1 MGAAMMIAKGI
12 LGGIGGGLQGAGK
25 GSRTVDI
32 NDMNTNHAEEFSDLA
47 YQVGN
52 HGMDKMKGKINAKM
66 SSAMSQQAAK
76 AGGENAGVDS
86 FAGDA
91 ASSGVDAASSGVDAA
106 SSGVDAASS
115 GVDAAQA
122 SEAAEVASAVSDVLL
137 KTVYGDS
144 LDDKIIDN
152 FAKISAISFEYNDEA
167 KSKYGQ
173 EKAVDDNQHIGVIAQ
188 ELEANPITE
197 GAVKTNENG
206 DLEVDTRHLTFANTA
221 AIGELS
227 RRVLALEEAISNRG
241 EA

>member
-32 NDMNTNHAEEFSDLA
+32 NDMNTNHAEKFSDLA

-52 HGMDKMKGKINAKM
+52 QGMDKMKEKINTKM
-66 SSAMSQQAAK
+66 SSAMGQQAAK
-76 AGGENAGVDS
+76 AGGENAGADS
-86 FAGDA
+86 SAGDA
-91 ASSGVDAASSGVDAA
+91 ASSGA
-106 SSGVDAASS
+106 
-115 GVDAAQA
+115 DAAQA

-206 DLEVDTRHLTFANTA
+206 DLEVDTRHLTFADTA

-227 RRVLALEEAISNRG
+227 RRVLALEDAVKELQQK
-241 EA
+241 

>member
-25 GSRTVDI
+25 GSRTVDL

-52 HGMDKMKGKINAKM
+52 QGMDKMKEKIK
-66 SSAMSQQAAK
+66 SAMGQQAEK
-76 AGGENAGVDS
+76 DGEENASADS
-86 FAGDA
+86 SAGDA
-91 ASSGVDAASSGVDAA
+91 ASSGADS
-106 SSGVDAASS
+106 
-115 GVDAAQA
+115 AQD
-122 SEAAEVASAVSDVLL
+122 SEAAEVASGAVSDVLL

-206 DLEVDTRHLTFANTA
+206 DLEVDTRHLTFADTA

-227 RRVLALEEAISNRG
+227 RRVLALEDAVKELQQK
-241 EA
+241 

>member
-52 HGMDKMKGKINAKM
+52 HGMDKMKEKINAKM
-66 SSAMSQQAAK
+66 SSAMGQQAAK
-76 AGGENAGVDS
+76 AGGENAGGDS
-86 FAGDA
+86 SAG
-91 ASSGVDAASSGVDAA
+91 
-106 SSGVDAASS
+106 DAASS

-122 SEAAEVASAVSDVLL
+122 SEAASAASAVSDVLL
-137 KTVYGDS
+137 KTVYGES

-188 ELEANPITE
+188 ELEANPVTE

-206 DLEVDTRHLTFANTA
+206 DLEVDTRHLTFTDTA

-227 RRVLALEEAISNRG
+227 RRVLALEEAVK
-241 EA
+241 ELQQK

>member
-52 HGMDKMKGKINAKM
+52 QGMDKMKEKINAKM
-66 SSAMSQQAAK
+66 SSAMGQQAAK
-76 AGGENAGVDS
+76 SGGENAGADS
-86 FAGDA
+86 SAG
-91 ASSGVDAASSGVDAA
+91 
-106 SSGVDAASS
+106 
-115 GVDAAQA
+115 DAAQA

-167 KSKYGQ
+167 KSKYGE

-206 DLEVDTRHLTFANTA
+206 DLEVDTRHLTFADTA

-227 RRVLALEEAISNRG
+227 RRVLALEDAVKELQQK
-241 EA
+241 

>member
-76 AGGENAGVDS
+76 DGGENAGADS
-86 FAGDA
+86 SVGDA
-91 ASSGVDAASSGVDAA
+91 ASSGVDASSAA
-106 SSGVDAASS
+106 
-115 GVDAAQA
+115 DAAQA

-206 DLEVDTRHLTFANTA
+206 DLEVDTRHLTFADTA

-227 RRVLALEEAISNRG
+227 RRVLALEEAVK
-241 EA
+241 ELQQK

>member
-52 HGMDKMKGKINAKM
+52 HGMDKMKEKINVKM
-66 SSAMSQQAAK
+66 SSAMGQQAAK

-86 FAGDA
+86 SAG
-91 ASSGVDAASSGVDAA
+91 
-106 SSGVDAASS
+106 DAASS

-206 DLEVDTRHLTFANTA
+206 DLEVDTRHLTFTDTA

-227 RRVLALEEAISNRG
+227 RRVLALEEAVK
-241 EA
+241 ELQQK

>member
-32 NDMNTNHAEEFSDLA
+32 NDMNTNHAEKFSDLA

-52 HGMDKMKGKINAKM
+52 QGMDKMKEKINAKM
-66 SSAMSQQAAK
+66 SSAMGQQAAK
-76 AGGENAGVDS
+76 DGGENASADS
-86 FAGDA
+86 SAPDA
-91 ASSGVDAASSGVDAA
+91 ASSGA
-106 SSGVDAASS
+106 
-115 GVDAAQA
+115 DAAQD

-206 DLEVDTRHLTFANTA
+206 DLEVDTRHLTFADTA

-227 RRVLALEEAISNRG
+227 RRVLALEEAVK
-241 EA
+241 ELQQK

>member
-32 NDMNTNHAEEFSDLA
+32 NDMDTNHAEEFSDLA

-52 HGMDKMKGKINAKM
+52 QGMDKMKEKINAKM
-66 SSAMSQQAAK
+66 SSAMGQQAAK
-76 AGGENAGVDS
+76 DGGENAGADS
-86 FAGDA
+86 SAGDA
-91 ASSGVDAASSGVDAA
+91 ASSGADAV
-106 SSGVDAASS
+106 
-115 GVDAAQA
+115 QA

-152 FAKISAISFEYNDEA
+152 FAKISAISFEYNDKA

-173 EKAVDDNQHIGVIAQ
+173 KKAVDDNQHIGVIAQ
-188 ELEANPITE
+188 EIEANPITE

-206 DLEVDTRHLTFANTA
+206 DLEVDTRHLTFADTA

-227 RRVLALEEAISNRG
+227 RRVLALEDAVKELQQK
-241 EA
+241 

>member
-66 SSAMSQQAAK
+66 SSFMNQGGG
-76 AGGENAGVDS
+76 AGGENAGDV
-86 FAGDA
+86 AN
-91 ASSGVDAASSGVDAA
+91 
-106 SSGVDAASS
+106 SGVDAASS

-188 ELEANPITE
+188 ELKANPITE

-206 DLEVDTRHLTFANTA
+206 DLEVDTRHLTFTDTA

>member
-32 NDMNTNHAEEFSDLA
+32 NDMNTNHAEEFSNLA

-52 HGMDKMKGKINAKM
+52 HGMDKMKEKINAKM
-66 SSAMSQQAAK
+66 SSAMGQQAAK
-76 AGGENAGVDS
+76 AGGENAGADS
-86 FAGDA
+86 SAGDA
-91 ASSGVDAASSGVDAA
+91 ASSGA
-106 SSGVDAASS
+106 
-115 GVDAAQA
+115 DAAQA

-206 DLEVDTRHLTFANTA
+206 DLEVDTRHLTFADTA

-227 RRVLALEEAISNRG
+227 RRVLALEDAVKELQQKNN
-241 EA
+241 

>member
-52 HGMDKMKGKINAKM
+52 HGMDKMKEKTNAKM
-66 SSAMSQQAAK
+66 SSAMGQQAAK

-86 FAGDA
+86 SAGD
-91 ASSGVDAASSGVDAA
+91 V
-106 SSGVDAASS
+106 ASS

-122 SEAAEVASAVSDVLL
+122 SEAAEAASAVSDVLL

-206 DLEVDTRHLTFANTA
+206 DLEVDTRHLTFTDTA

-227 RRVLALEEAISNRG
+227 RRVLALEKAISNRG
-241 EA
+241 EV

>member
-12 LGGIGGGLQGAGK
+12 LGGIGGGLLGAGK

-32 NDMNTNHAEEFSDLA
+32 NNMNTNHAEEFSDLA

-52 HGMDKMKGKINAKM
+52 HGMDKMKEKTNAKM
-66 SSAMSQQAAK
+66 SSAMGQQAAK

-86 FAGDA
+86 SAGDV
-91 ASSGVDAASSGVDAA
+91 AST
-106 SSGVDAASS
+106 

-122 SEAAEVASAVSDVLL
+122 SEAAEAASAVSDVLL

-206 DLEVDTRHLTFANTA
+206 DLEVDTRHLTFADTA

-227 RRVLALEEAISNRG
+227 RRVLALEKAISNRG
-241 EA
+241 EV

>member
-32 NDMNTNHAEEFSDLA
+32 NDMDTNHSKEFSDLA

-52 HGMDKMKGKINAKM
+52 HGMDKMKEKINAKR
-66 SSAMSQQAAK
+66 SSAMGQQAAK
-76 AGGENAGVDS
+76 DGGENAGGDS
-86 FAGDA
+86 SAGDT
-91 ASSGVDAASSGVDAA
+91 
-106 SSGVDAASS
+106 ASS

-188 ELEANPITE
+188 ELEANPITA
-197 GAVKTNENG
+197 GTVKTNKNG
-206 DLEVDTRHLTFANTA
+206 DLEVDTRHLTFTDTA

-227 RRVLALEEAISNRG
+227 RRVLALEEAVK
-241 EA
+241 ELQQK

>member
-52 HGMDKMKGKINAKM
+52 QGMDKMKEKINAKM
-66 SSAMSQQAAK
+66 SPAMGQQAAK
-76 AGGENAGVDS
+76 DGGEN
-86 FAGDA
+86 AGDA
-91 ASSGVDAASSGVDAA
+91 ASSGA
-106 SSGVDAASS
+106 
-115 GVDAAQA
+115 DAAQA

-206 DLEVDTRHLTFANTA
+206 DLEVDTRHLTFADTA

-227 RRVLALEEAISNRG
+227 RRVLALEDAVKELQQKNN
-241 EA
+241 

>member
-52 HGMDKMKGKINAKM
+52 HGMDKMKEKMNTKM
-66 SSAMSQQAAK
+66 SSAMVQQAGK

-86 FAGDA
+86 SAG
-91 ASSGVDAASSGVDAA
+91 
-106 SSGVDAASS
+106 DAASS

-206 DLEVDTRHLTFANTA
+206 DLEVDTRHLTFADTA

-227 RRVLALEEAISNRG
+227 RRVLALEDAVKELQQKNN
-241 EA
+241 

>member
-32 NDMNTNHAEEFSDLA
+32 SDMNTNHAEEFSDLA

-52 HGMDKMKGKINAKM
+52 HGMDKMKEKMNTKM
-66 SSAMSQQAAK
+66 SSAMGQQATK
-76 AGGENAGVDS
+76 AGGENAGAVS
-86 FAGDA
+86 SAG
-91 ASSGVDAASSGVDAA
+91 
-106 SSGVDAASS
+106 DAASS

-206 DLEVDTRHLTFANTA
+206 DLEVDTRHLTFVDTA

-227 RRVLALEEAISNRG
+227 RRVLALEKAISNRG
-241 EA
+241 EV

>member
-52 HGMDKMKGKINAKM
+52 QGMDKMKEKINAKM
-66 SSAMSQQAAK
+66 SSAMGQQAAK
-76 AGGENAGVDS
+76 DGGENASADS
-86 FAGDA
+86 SAGDA
-91 ASSGVDAASSGVDAA
+91 ASSGAD
-106 SSGVDAASS
+106 
-115 GVDAAQA
+115 
-122 SEAAEVASAVSDVLL
+122 AAEVASSAVSDVLL

-206 DLEVDTRHLTFANTA
+206 DLEVDTRHLTFADTA

-227 RRVLALEEAISNRG
+227 RRVLALEEAVKELQQKNN
-241 EA
+241 

>member
-52 HGMDKMKGKINAKM
+52 HGMDKMKEKVNAKM
-66 SSAMSQQAAK
+66 SSAMGQQAAK
-76 AGGENAGVDS
+76 AGGENAGADV
-86 FAGDA
+86 
-91 ASSGVDAASSGVDAA
+91 ASSGADVASSGADV
-106 SSGVDAASS
+106 
-115 GVDAAQA
+115 AQA

-206 DLEVDTRHLTFANTA
+206 DLEVDTRHLTFTDTA

-227 RRVLALEEAISNRG
+227 RRVLALEEAVK
-241 EA
+241 ELQQK

>member
-32 NDMNTNHAEEFSDLA
+32 NDMDTNHAEEFSDLA

-52 HGMDKMKGKINAKM
+52 QGMDKMKEKMNAKM
-66 SSAMSQQAAK
+66 SSVMGQQAAK
-76 AGGENAGVDS
+76 AGGENAGTDS
-86 FAGDA
+86 SAGDA
-91 ASSGVDAASSGVDAA
+91 ASSGA
-106 SSGVDAASS
+106 
-115 GVDAAQA
+115 DAAQA
-122 SEAAEVASAVSDVLL
+122 SEAADAAAAVSDVLL

-167 KSKYGQ
+167 KSKYGE

-206 DLEVDTRHLTFANTA
+206 DLEVDTRHLTFADTA

-227 RRVLALEEAISNRG
+227 RRVLALEEAVK
-241 EA
+241 ELQQK

>member
-52 HGMDKMKGKINAKM
+52 HGMDKMKEKMNTKM
-66 SSAMSQQAAK
+66 SSAMVQQAGK

-86 FAGDA
+86 SAG
-91 ASSGVDAASSGVDAA
+91 
-106 SSGVDAASS
+106 DAASS

-206 DLEVDTRHLTFANTA
+206 DLEVDTRHLTFADTA

-227 RRVLALEEAISNRG
+227 RRVLALEEAVKELQQKNN
-241 EA
+241 

>member
-32 NDMNTNHAEEFSDLA
+32 NDMDTNHAEEFSDLA

-52 HGMDKMKGKINAKM
+52 QGMDKMKEKINAKM
-66 SSAMSQQAAK
+66 SSAMGQQAAK
-76 AGGENAGVDS
+76 DGGENASADS
-86 FAGDA
+86 SAGDA
-91 ASSGVDAASSGVDAA
+91 ASAGA
-106 SSGVDAASS
+106 
-115 GVDAAQA
+115 DAAQA

-206 DLEVDTRHLTFANTA
+206 DLEVDTRHLTFADTA

-227 RRVLALEEAISNRG
+227 RRVLALEEAVK
-241 EA
+241 ELQQK

>member
-52 HGMDKMKGKINAKM
+52 QGMDKMKEKINAKM
-66 SSAMSQQAAK
+66 SSAMGQQAAK
-76 AGGENAGVDS
+76 AGGENAGADS
-86 FAGDA
+86 SAGDA
-91 ASSGVDAASSGVDAA
+91 ASSGA
-106 SSGVDAASS
+106 
-115 GVDAAQA
+115 DAAQA

-206 DLEVDTRHLTFANTA
+206 DLEVDTRHLTFTDTA

-227 RRVLALEEAISNRG
+227 RRVLALEEAVK
-241 EA
+241 ELQQK

>member
-32 NDMNTNHAEEFSDLA
+32 NDMNTNHAEKFSDLA

-52 HGMDKMKGKINAKM
+52 QGMDKMKEKINAKM
-66 SSAMSQQAAK
+66 SSAMGQQAAK
-76 AGGENAGVDS
+76 AGGENAGADS
-86 FAGDA
+86 SAGDA
-91 ASSGVDAASSGVDAA
+91 ASSGA
-106 SSGVDAASS
+106 
-115 GVDAAQA
+115 DAAQA
-122 SEAAEVASAVSDVLL
+122 SEAAEVASSAVSDVLL

-206 DLEVDTRHLTFANTA
+206 DLEVDTRHLTFADTA

-227 RRVLALEEAISNRG
+227 RRVLALEDAVKELQQKNN
-241 EA
+241 

>member
-47 YQVGN
+47 YQIGN
-52 HGMDKMKGKINAKM
+52 HGMDKMKEKINVKM
-66 SSAMSQQAAK
+66 SSAMGQQAAK

-86 FAGDA
+86 SAGDA
-91 ASSGVDAASSGVDAA
+91 AN
-106 SSGVDAASS
+106 S

-206 DLEVDTRHLTFANTA
+206 DLEVDTRHLTFTDTA

-227 RRVLALEEAISNRG
+227 RRVLALEEAVK
-241 EA
+241 ELQQK

>member
-52 HGMDKMKGKINAKM
+52 QGMDKMKEKINDKM
-66 SSAMSQQAAK
+66 SSAMGQQAAK
-76 AGGENAGVDS
+76 DGGENAGADS
-86 FAGDA
+86 SAGDA
-91 ASSGVDAASSGVDAA
+91 ASSGADT
-106 SSGVDAASS
+106 
-115 GVDAAQA
+115 AQA

-137 KTVYGDS
+137 KTVYGDN

-206 DLEVDTRHLTFANTA
+206 DLEVDTRHLTFADTA

-227 RRVLALEEAISNRG
+227 RRVLALEEAVK
-241 EA
+241 ELQQK

>member
-32 NDMNTNHAEEFSDLA
+32 NDMNTNHSEEFSDLA

-52 HGMDKMKGKINAKM
+52 QGMDKMKEKINAKM
-66 SSAMSQQAAK
+66 SSAMGQQAAK
-76 AGGENAGVDS
+76 SGGENAGADS
-86 FAGDA
+86 SAGDA
-91 ASSGVDAASSGVDAA
+91 ASSGA
-106 SSGVDAASS
+106 
-115 GVDAAQA
+115 DAAQA

-167 KSKYGQ
+167 KSKYGE

-188 ELEANPITE
+188 ELEANPVTE

-206 DLEVDTRHLTFANTA
+206 DLEVDTRHLTFADTA

-227 RRVLALEEAISNRG
+227 RRVLALEEAVK
-241 EA
+241 ELQQK

>member
-32 NDMNTNHAEEFSDLA
+32 NDMDTNHAEEFSDLA

-52 HGMDKMKGKINAKM
+52 HGMDKMKEKMNVKM
-66 SSAMSQQAAK
+66 SSAMGQQAAK
-76 AGGENAGVDS
+76 DGGESAGANS
-86 FAGDA
+86 SAG
-91 ASSGVDAASSGVDAA
+91 
-106 SSGVDAASS
+106 DAASS

-206 DLEVDTRHLTFANTA
+206 DLEVDTRHLTFTDTA

-227 RRVLALEEAISNRG
+227 RRVLALEEAVK
-241 EA
+241 ELQHK

>member
-32 NDMNTNHAEEFSDLA
+32 NDMDTNHAEEFSDLA

-52 HGMDKMKGKINAKM
+52 QGMDKMKEKINAKM
-66 SSAMSQQAAK
+66 SSAMGQQAANS
-76 AGGENAGVDS
+76 GGENASTDS
-86 FAGDA
+86 SAGEA
-91 ASSGVDAASSGVDAA
+91 ASAGA
-106 SSGVDAASS
+106 
-115 GVDAAQA
+115 DAAQA

-173 EKAVDDNQHIGVIAQ
+173 EKAVDYNQHIGVIAQ

-206 DLEVDTRHLTFANTA
+206 DLEVDTRHLTFADTA

-227 RRVLALEEAISNRG
+227 RRVLALEEAVK
-241 EA
+241 ELQQK

>member
-52 HGMDKMKGKINAKM
+52 QGMDKMKEKINAKM
-66 SSAMSQQAAK
+66 NSAMGQQAAK
-76 AGGENAGVDS
+76 DGGENASADS
-86 FAGDA
+86 SAPDA
-91 ASSGVDAASSGVDAA
+91 ASSGADS
-106 SSGVDAASS
+106 
-115 GVDAAQA
+115 AQD
-122 SEAAEVASAVSDVLL
+122 SEAAEVASGAVSDVLL

-206 DLEVDTRHLTFANTA
+206 DLEVDTRHLTFADTA

-227 RRVLALEEAISNRG
+227 RRVLALEDAVKELQQKNN
-241 EA
+241 

>member
-52 HGMDKMKGKINAKM
+52 QGMDKMKEKINAKM
-66 SSAMSQQAAK
+66 SSAMGQQAAK
-76 AGGENAGVDS
+76 AGGENVGVDS
-86 FAGDA
+86 SDVGDTASAGA
-91 ASSGVDAASSGVDAA
+91 
-106 SSGVDAASS
+106 
-115 GVDAAQA
+115 DAAQA

-188 ELEANPITE
+188 ELEANPVTE

-206 DLEVDTRHLTFANTA
+206 DLEVDTRHLTFADTA

-227 RRVLALEEAISNRG
+227 RRVLALEEAVK
-241 EA
+241 ELQQK

>member
-52 HGMDKMKGKINAKM
+52 QGMDKMKEKINAKM
-66 SSAMSQQAAK
+66 SSAMGQQAAK
-76 AGGENAGVDS
+76 SGGENASADS
-86 FAGDA
+86 SAGDA
-91 ASSGVDAASSGVDAA
+91 ASAGA
-106 SSGVDAASS
+106 
-115 GVDAAQA
+115 DAAQA

-206 DLEVDTRHLTFANTA
+206 DLEVDTRHLTFADTA

-227 RRVLALEEAISNRG
+227 RRVLALEEAVK
-241 EA
+241 ELQQK

>member
-52 HGMDKMKGKINAKM
+52 QGMDKMKEKINAKM
-66 SSAMSQQAAK
+66 SSAMGQQAAK
-76 AGGENAGVDS
+76 DGGENAGADS
-86 FAGDA
+86 SAGDA
-91 ASSGVDAASSGVDAA
+91 ASSGA
-106 SSGVDAASS
+106 
-115 GVDAAQA
+115 DAAQA

-206 DLEVDTRHLTFANTA
+206 DLEVDTRHLTFVDTA

-241 EA
+241 EV

>member
-52 HGMDKMKGKINAKM
+52 HGMDKMKEKINAKM

-76 AGGENAGVDS
+76 DGGENAGADS
-86 FAGDA
+86 SVG
-91 ASSGVDAASSGVDAA
+91 
-106 SSGVDAASS
+106 DAASS

-206 DLEVDTRHLTFANTA
+206 DLEVDTRHLTFADTA

-227 RRVLALEEAISNRG
+227 RRVLALEEAVK
-241 EA
+241 ELQQK

>member
-86 FAGDA
+86 FTG
-91 ASSGVDAASSGVDAA
+91 DAA

>member
-52 HGMDKMKGKINAKM
+52 QGMDKMKEKINSKM
-66 SSAMSQQAAK
+66 SSAMGQQAAK
-76 AGGENAGVDS
+76 DGGENAGADS
-86 FAGDA
+86 SAGDA
-91 ASSGVDAASSGVDAA
+91 ASSGA
-106 SSGVDAASS
+106 
-115 GVDAAQA
+115 DAAQA

-206 DLEVDTRHLTFANTA
+206 DLEVDTRHLTFADTA

-241 EA
+241 EV

>member
-52 HGMDKMKGKINAKM
+52 QGMDKMKEKINAKM
-66 SSAMSQQAAK
+66 SSAMGQQAAK
-76 AGGENAGVDS
+76 SGGENASTDS
-86 FAGDA
+86 SAGDA
-91 ASSGVDAASSGVDAA
+91 ASAGA
-106 SSGVDAASS
+106 
-115 GVDAAQA
+115 DAAQA

-167 KSKYGQ
+167 KSKYG
-173 EKAVDDNQHIGVIAQ
+173 EGKAVDDNQHIGVIAQ

-206 DLEVDTRHLTFANTA
+206 DLEVDTRHLTFADTA

-227 RRVLALEEAISNRG
+227 RRVLALEEAVK
-241 EA
+241 ELQQK

>member
-12 LGGIGGGLQGAGK
+12 LGGIGGGLQGVGK

-52 HGMDKMKGKINAKM
+52 HGMDKMKEKINAKM
-66 SSAMSQQAAK
+66 SSAMVQQAAK
-76 AGGENAGVDS
+76 DGGENAGADS
-86 FAGDA
+86 SVG
-91 ASSGVDAASSGVDAA
+91 
-106 SSGVDAASS
+106 DAASS

-206 DLEVDTRHLTFANTA
+206 DLEVDTRHLTFTDTA

-227 RRVLALEEAISNRG
+227 RRVLALEEAVK
-241 EA
+241 ELQQK

>member
-32 NDMNTNHAEEFSDLA
+32 NDMNTNHAGEFSDLA

-52 HGMDKMKGKINAKM
+52 QGMDKMKEKINAKM
-66 SSAMSQQAAK
+66 NSAMGQQTAK
-76 AGGENAGVDS
+76 DGGEN
-86 FAGDA
+86 AGDA
-91 ASSGVDAASSGVDAA
+91 ASSGADV
-106 SSGVDAASS
+106 
-115 GVDAAQA
+115 AQA

-206 DLEVDTRHLTFANTA
+206 DLEVDTRHLTFADTA

-227 RRVLALEEAISNRG
+227 RRVLALEEAVK
-241 EA
+241 ELQQK

>member
-32 NDMNTNHAEEFSDLA
+32 NDMNTNHAEEFSNLA

-52 HGMDKMKGKINAKM
+52 HGMDKMKEKINVKM
-66 SSAMSQQAAK
+66 SSAMGQQAAK
-76 AGGENAGVDS
+76 AGGENAGADS
-86 FAGDA
+86 SAGDA
-91 ASSGVDAASSGVDAA
+91 ASSGA
-106 SSGVDAASS
+106 
-115 GVDAAQA
+115 DAAQA

-206 DLEVDTRHLTFANTA
+206 DLEVDTRHLTFADTA

-227 RRVLALEEAISNRG
+227 RRVLALEDAVKELQQKNN
-241 EA
+241 